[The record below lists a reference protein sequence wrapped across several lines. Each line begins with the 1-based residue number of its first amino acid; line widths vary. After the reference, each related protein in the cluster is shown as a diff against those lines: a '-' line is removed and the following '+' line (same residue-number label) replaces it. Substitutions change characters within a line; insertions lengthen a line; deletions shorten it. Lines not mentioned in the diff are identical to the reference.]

1 MHLSAVIVDIHILGN
16 VTNITDVIILP
27 PSTTQSHLNVVQ
39 IIFFST
45 TLKEEV
51 RERPGQRAAVKIQ
64 QYIKIKQQ

>member
-45 TLKEEV
+45 LKEEV

>member
-45 TLKEEV
+45 LKEEV
-51 RERPGQRAAVKIQ
+51 RERPGQNKYKNTTI
-64 QYIKIKQQ
+64 Y